1 MILEP
6 QKITLKDGRVCVLRT
21 PRTEDGAALLDY
33 MLRCGGE
40 TEYVLS
46 YPDEF
51 SLTAE
56 QEGAF
61 AEAQAQSPDSLMIT
75 CFDGGRAVGNAQIS
89 FEHRDKLRHRATV
102 GVGILRAYWRQG
114 IATRLMELLIPQYL
128 IGIIYSALVQ
138 SFASEQCARMNA
150 MDAAT
155 RNANEM
161 MDQLGHELNRA
172 RQSQITNEIAEIIA
186 GADALEG

>member
-6 QKITLKDGRVCVLRT
+6 QRITLKDGRVCTLRT
-21 PRTEDGAALLDY
+21 PRAEDGAALLDY

-61 AEAQAQSPDSLMIT
+61 AEAQAQSLDSLMIT

-89 FEHRDKLRHRATV
+89 FDHRDKLRHRATV
-102 GVGILRAYWRQG
+102 GVGILREYWRQG
-114 IATRLMELLIPQYL
+114 IATRLMELLIAQAQARPGVECVTLEYIEGNERARALYEKLGFQERCRDEDAIHLRGGARLAL
-128 IGIIYSALVQ
+128 IGMIRRL
-138 SFASEQCARMNA
+138 
-150 MDAAT
+150 
-155 RNANEM
+155 
-161 MDQLGHELNRA
+161 
-172 RQSQITNEIAEIIA
+172 
-186 GADALEG
+186 

>member
-21 PRTEDGAALLDY
+21 PRAEDGAALLDY
-33 MLRCGGE
+33 MLRCNGE

-61 AEAQAQSPDSLMIT
+61 AEAQAQTPDRLMIT

-89 FEHRDKLRHRATV
+89 FDHRDKLRHRATV
-102 GVGILRAYWRQG
+102 GVGILREYWRQG
-114 IATRLMELLIPQYL
+114 IATRLMELLIAQAQARPGVECVTLEYIEGNERARALYEKLGFQERCRDEDAIHLRGGDRLAL
-128 IGIIYSALVQ
+128 IGMI
-138 SFASEQCARMNA
+138 R
-150 MDAAT
+150 
-155 RNANEM
+155 
-161 MDQLGHELNRA
+161 QL
-172 RQSQITNEIAEIIA
+172 
-186 GADALEG
+186 